1 MNLPTAM
8 GSKHVM
14 LNTDI
19 VASDIP
25 LLLSRKSIKRT
36 AMTIDFKNDEA
47 VASGKKNS
55 INEHKI
61 RTLHTSNPH
70 LQHIKQHHNRYKY
83 SSGSHSNKQNKN

>member
-47 VASGKKNS
+47 VAS
-55 INEHKI
+55 EHKI
-61 RTLHTSNPH
+61 RTLHTSNPP
-70 LQHIKQHHNRYKY
+70 LQHYIKQHHNRYKY